1 VVRGTSFLI
10 DYQEFKKLA
19 GQLVGINLNEYK
31 SQQMDRRIHSLM
43 QSWELDNYDLFL
55 ETLKTNTAKYK
66 EFVKKLTINV
76 SEFFRNPERFM
87 ELWHRVLPELLAEHA
102 TLKIW
107 SAGCSNGAEPYS
119 VALIVN
125 ELGVSDRIEIFGTD
139 IDEVIL
145 NKARKGVYE
154 FNDLK
159 NTPPELV
166 DKYFT
171 LTDNQYHLNSNI
183 KNKVNFLSHNLLK
196 DPFLNSFHLI
206 ICRNVVIYFTE
217 EAKRNLYL
225 KFYDSLIPGGYLL
238 VGGTEPLLAYRKLGF
253 VSVSASFYQKPKS
266 ISDESDLN

>member
-1 VVRGTSFLI
+1 MI

-19 GQLVGINLNEYK
+19 GQLVGIDLSEYK

-55 ETLKTNTAKYK
+55 EILKTNTLKYK

-87 ELWHRVLPELLAEHA
+87 ELWRRVLPELLADN
-102 TLKIW
+102 TNLKIW

-119 VALIVN
+119 VALIAN
-125 ELGVSDRIEIFGTD
+125 ELGVTDRVQIFGTD
-139 IDEVIL
+139 IDEIIL
-145 NKARKGVYE
+145 NKAREGVYDY
-154 FNDLK
+154 NDLK
-159 NTPPELV
+159 NVPSELV

-171 LTDNQYHLNSNI
+171 FKKNRYHLNDSI
-183 KNKVNFLSHNLLK
+183 KNKVNFLNHNLLR

-225 KFYDSLIPGGYLL
+225 KFYNSLVPGGYLL
-238 VGGTEPLLAYRKLGF
+238 VGGTEPLLAYRQIGF
-253 VSVSASFYQKPKS
+253 VSISASFYQKPKS
-266 ISDESDLN
+266 ITDERAIN